1 MNCNV
6 GKMDAIIRIVVA
18 VIISALFITHT
29 FNGFF
34 AQAAIITGG
43 ILLFTGIMN
52 FCPIYALLR
61 INTCKKK

>member
-6 GKMDAIIRIVVA
+6 GKLDAIIRIVIA
-18 VIISALFITHT
+18 LIISALFITHT
-29 FNGFF
+29 ITNGF
-34 AQAAIITGG
+34 AQAAIIIGG
-43 ILLFTGIMN
+43 LIMFTGIMK